1 MVNLEIGKSRYKH
14 VPAYIVAAFI
24 VFMLALP
31 PFWMIITSIKTGR
44 DVFSIPPKW
53 LFIPSLENYK
63 VIFSS
68 SAFSKVVLN
77 TVIVA
82 SFATVITQLFGS
94 MAAFSISRYHTGGK
108 PMLYGTLIMRV
119 LPPVVIALPLFI
131 MFAKLGIIDTIEG
144 LILAYVG
151 FLLPNTI
158 WLLISFFDGIPK
170 SIEEAARIDG
180 CSNLYSFLHISLP
193 LARSG
198 MIVTSVYNITG
209 AWNHFFYALI
219 LAPTKTRALS
229 VEASQYV
236 GEYVVQWGQIA
247 AIASVLILPPAILIF
262 IIQKHLV
269 GGLTLGGVKG

>member
-1 MVNLEIGKSRYKH
+1 MVNLEIGKSRFKNTFGYL
-14 VPAYIVAAFI
+14 VALVI
-24 VFMLALP
+24 VFMLVLP
-31 PFWMIITSIKTGR
+31 PFWMMLTSIKTGR

-53 LFIPSLENYK
+53 IFQPSLENYK

-68 SAFSKVVLN
+68 ATFTKVVMN

-82 SFATVITQLFGS
+82 TFATIITQLFGS
-94 MAAFSISRYHTGGK
+94 MAAFSISRYRTGGK

-119 LPPVVIALPLFI
+119 LPPVVIGLPLFI
-131 MFAKLGIIDTIEG
+131 MFARLGIIDTIGG

-180 CSNLYSFLHISLP
+180 CSNLYSFWHISLP

-198 MIVTSVYNITG
+198 IIVTSVYNIPG

-219 LAPTKTRALS
+219 LAPTRTRVLS